1 MLRELTR
8 SRNFTEPEAR
18 SLVKLYT
25 GEITHSGLY
34 EESRFIQDVLA
45 KAGVQTIDV
54 CCAFGVDVDHPL
66 LAKNI
71 EGRDVRRLSDY
82 LRHHEATG
90 AFRLG
95 HTNISLTY
103 DFDQVGL
110 KFRFGNDNDIFCE
123 GNESSALRDVLK
135 RWKLRYPSSGCV
147 S

>member
-1 MLRELTR
+1 M
-8 SRNFTEPEAR
+8 
-18 SLVKLYT
+18 KLYT

-34 EESRFIQDVLA
+34 GESRFIQDVLA

-66 LAKNI
+66 FAKTI
-71 EGRDVRRLSDY
+71 EVEVSKLSDC
-82 LRHHEATG
+82 LRQHEDAG

-103 DFDQVGL
+103 DFDHVGL
-110 KFRFGNDNDIFCE
+110 KFSFGNDNDIFCE
-123 GNESSALRDVLK
+123 GNDSPGLRDILK
-135 RWKLRYPSSGCV
+135 RWQRRYPSSGCV

>member
-1 MLRELTR
+1 
-8 SRNFTEPEAR
+8 
-18 SLVKLYT
+18 VKLYT
-25 GEITHSGLY
+25 GEISHSNLY
-34 EESRFIQDVLA
+34 EESRYMEDVLTG
-45 KAGVQTIDV
+45 AGVQTIYV

-66 LAKNI
+66 FAK
-71 EGRDVRRLSDY
+71 DVEVEVSKLSDY

-103 DFDQVGL
+103 DFDQFGL
-110 KFRFGNDNDIFCE
+110 KFSFGNDNDIFCE